1 MKKGTGTDMP
11 TPDQQS
17 NAANAILAIRN
28 AQNLL
33 QQQIN
38 ASSNTL
44 TAIKLTNEYNSLDSS
59 LSQLLHAQNVVD
71 DAIFSKAIEIL
82 KSQTGGLQA
91 DGTAIKGIISDVE
104 TATKVVGYITQA
116 VGFIAKL

>member
-1 MKKGTGTDMP
+1 MP

-17 NAANAILAIRN
+17 NTANAILAIRN

-59 LSQLLHAQNVVD
+59 LSQLLHAQNIAD
-71 DAIFSKAIEIL
+71 DAIFSKMIETL

-91 DGTAIKGIISDVE
+91 DEAAIKGIISDVG
-104 TATKVVGYITQA
+104 TAAKVVGYITQA
-116 VGFIAKL
+116 LSFIAKL